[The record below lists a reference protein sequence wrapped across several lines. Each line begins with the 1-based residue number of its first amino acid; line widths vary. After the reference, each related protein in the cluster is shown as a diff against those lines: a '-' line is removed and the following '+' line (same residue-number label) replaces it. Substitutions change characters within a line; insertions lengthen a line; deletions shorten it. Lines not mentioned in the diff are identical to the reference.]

1 MCFLTVDEPVSNKT
15 PEAVWGIVCDNAA
28 AILNRLV
35 KKDRSSE
42 VKLSIYC
49 CTLWCSPMVMGWK
62 WAKGQCCR
70 DKRLKWGS
78 SGEWMVSALEIG
90 LRSLDIGEELKEE
103 LLPFGNERSQLRWFR
118 YLMRMPSGLIPLEVF
133 WRDYITYPTC
143 HGSTSAPKEGSIARR
158 RETWN
163 SCCPCNWFCIKW
175 RSNVW
180 WMAFD
185 AITRFSSWFW
195 GYITYMFILI
205 DTVCCNN
212 MTLDKENNSG
222 QQAIV
227 SQFPVM
233 LEVKYIKVQSCFF

>member
-78 SGEWMVSALEIG
+78 SGEWMVSALG
-90 LRSLDIGEELKEE
+90 WTLGRNLKKSCC
-103 LLPFGNERSQLRWFR
+103 PFGNERSQSRWFR

-133 WRDYITYPTC
+133 WRDYITYPTR
-143 HGSTSAPKEGSIARR
+143 HGSTSVPQRGEYCKAEGDL
-158 RETWN
+158 
-163 SCCPCNWFCIKW
+163 K
-175 RSNVW
+175 
-180 WMAFD
+180 
-185 AITRFSSWFW
+185 
-195 GYITYMFILI
+195 
-205 DTVCCNN
+205 
-212 MTLDKENNSG
+212 
-222 QQAIV
+222 
-227 SQFPVM
+227 
-233 LEVKYIKVQSCFF
+233 